1 MEIKNDGMI
10 GNLLKD
16 INEVIPK
23 PDDSA
28 LKICK
33 LIKHSGDVVGY
44 ELSNGQKLA
53 KMKV

>member
-1 MEIKNDGMI
+1 MMAWLVIY
-10 GNLLKD
+10 LK
-16 INEVIPK
+16 ILISVIPK

-44 ELSNGQKLA
+44 ELSNSKN
-53 KMKV
+53 

>member
-23 PDDSA
+23 SDDSA

-33 LIKHSGDVVGY
+33 LIKHSRDVVGY
-44 ELSNGQKLA
+44 ELSDG
-53 KMKV
+53 

>member
-1 MEIKNDGMI
+1 MEIKNDGMV

-44 ELSNGQKLA
+44 ELSNSKN
-53 KMKV
+53 